1 MTHWKLTT
9 LRKKSLVSISGKLF
23 DFDRAFSN
31 WDDGDSGCLEWSS
44 QKKGALYWEGEL
56 SFRLKIVRTNS
67 QVQTPVGGD
76 LGDGTA
82 QGSLATLPI
91 GHLRP
96 YPLETQKPVTCDPT
110 SFYYLGHAK
119 LDLVTCDPTHPN
131 KGKHKAVTCDPTGS
145 QTTATKLEKDNPN
158 SNSPNRDWQAVSS
171 QDWFWPLSMLA
182 TINQSVSKILFCRK
196 KLLFLKICHVHRT
209 NVYLVRKYLQ
219 LQSTASSA

>member
-44 QKKGALYWEGEL
+44 QKKEGPCIGRVSWVSGSKSSGQIHRSKPL
-56 SFRLKIVRTNS
+56 L
-67 QVQTPVGGD
+67 GD

-82 QGSLATLPI
+82 QGSLAILPI

-119 LDLVTCDPTHPN
+119 LDLVACDPTHPN
-131 KGKHKAVTCDPTGS
+131 KGKYKAVTCDPTGS

>member
-1 MTHWKLTT
+1 MSWVEQS
-9 LRKKSLVSISGKLF
+9 KKRGLVLGGWVEFQAQNRPDKF
-23 DFDRAFSN
+23 TGPN
-31 WDDGDSGCLEWSS
+31 PCW
-44 QKKGALYWEGEL
+44 
-56 SFRLKIVRTNS
+56 
-67 QVQTPVGGD
+67 GD

-82 QGSLATLPI
+82 QGSLAILPI

-119 LDLVTCDPTHPN
+119 LDLVTCDPTHPK